1 MRRWAPWRLT
11 IRLRKWVAWG
21 LERFQLSEL
30 LRTTLVKKHTPSKP
44 KNKQKATLKSQF
56 RMIGYI
62 KTYIFRK
69 HPTHKFSKTCG
80 MGGGSALD

>member
-1 MRRWAPWRLT
+1 MRRWVPWRLT

-44 KNKQKATLKSQF
+44 KN
-56 RMIGYI
+56 
-62 KTYIFRK
+62 
-69 HPTHKFSKTCG
+69 
-80 MGGGSALD
+80 